1 MVYKIFATKN
11 IYNIGLLLIIIIL
24 IVIKIPHLN
33 LPFFWDEA
41 WSYAPAVEKMYHAGP
56 SLLPGKIL
64 DWFTRG
70 HPLLFYFL
78 SSLWLKIFG
87 TSLIAVHSFPLLL
100 SVLLL
105 ISIFY
110 LGKIIYNEALG
121 LISVLLFAV
130 QSIFLTQSAMLL
142 PEILMTLLSVLT
154 IIGYISK
161 KPMIEI
167 IFGSL
172 LVMTK
177 ETGIVLILCILLHRL
192 IFYFLIERKNI
203 DFLKIIKQLIISS
216 IPLLVITIFFIIQK
230 IKMGYFFYPEHM
242 GMLTL
247 NLSSII
253 NKFISIFNYMAIRQ
267 SRNVLTF
274 ITILTILYL
283 LLKRKHLE
291 IDWKPVGFILLFIF
305 FYILFSAVNFFT
317 IRYTLSIIPLYLII
331 CDYIILSVIKKYK
344 IVSFVVFILIILFP
358 FIYTVKTRNS
368 SDNTLGYINNVK
380 VHKQVVEFCE
390 KKNWYDTGIST
401 HFLMTFNL
409 KNPFLGYLNSD
420 ETFKHVNTTID
431 ENSEIVII
439 SNIELN
445 EKLEVIRHSKEYEL
459 IKRFEK
465 DNAWSE
471 IYGRED

>member
-1 MVYKIFATKN
+1 MVYKLFAVKN
-11 IYNIGLLLIIIIL
+11 IYSIGLLLIIVILIIL
-24 IVIKIPHLN
+24 KIPHLN

-41 WSYAPAVEKMYHAGP
+41 WSYAPAVEKMYQAGP
-56 SLLPGKIL
+56 GLLPGKIS
-64 DWFTRG
+64 DWYTRG

-78 SSLWLKIFG
+78 SSLWIKIFG

-105 ISIFY
+105 INIFY
-110 LGKIIYNEALG
+110 LGKIIYNETLG
-121 LISVLLFAV
+121 LISVLLFFV
-130 QSIFLTQSAMLL
+130 QSIFIAQSAMLL
-142 PEILMTLLSVLT
+142 PEILMALLSVLT
-154 IIGYISK
+154 IIGYLTK

-172 LVMTK
+172 LVLTK

-192 IFYFLIERKNI
+192 ILYFLIERKNI
-203 DFLKIIKQLIISS
+203 HFFKFAKQLILSS
-216 IPLLVITIFFIIQK
+216 IPVLIIIIFFIIQK
-230 IKMGYFFYPEHM
+230 IKMGYFFYPEHL

-247 NLSSII
+247 NVPMVI

-267 SRNVLTF
+267 NRNIITF
-274 ITILTILYL
+274 ITLLGILYL
-283 LLKRKHLE
+283 FLRKKYLE
-291 IDWKPVGFILLFIF
+291 LDWKPIGFILLFIL

-331 CDYIILSVIKKYK
+331 CDYVILSVVKKFK
-344 IVSFVVFILIILFP
+344 IVSLVIFIFIILFP
-358 FIYTVKTRNS
+358 FIYTYKTRNS
-368 SDNTLGYINNVK
+368 SDNTLGYINNII

-390 KKNWYDTGIST
+390 KENWYNTRIST

-409 KNPFLGYLNSD
+409 KNPFLGYLSAD
-420 ETFKHVNTTID
+420 KSFQQVNTTID
-431 ENSEIVII
+431 ENSEVIII

-445 EKLEVIRHSKEYEL
+445 EKLKAIRSSDKYIL
-459 IKRFEK
+459 INRFEE

-471 IYGRED
+471 IYSRK